1 MQEQVKNKQK
11 IIEILEMKCE
21 ENEKDLS
28 EMKQALV
35 SQQNQNLEIM
45 DFYRQIEELNINLI

>member
-21 ENEKDLS
+21 ENEKDLA

-35 SQQNQNLEIM
+35 SQQNQNLEILRTEV
-45 DFYRQIEELNINLI
+45 FFTATLT